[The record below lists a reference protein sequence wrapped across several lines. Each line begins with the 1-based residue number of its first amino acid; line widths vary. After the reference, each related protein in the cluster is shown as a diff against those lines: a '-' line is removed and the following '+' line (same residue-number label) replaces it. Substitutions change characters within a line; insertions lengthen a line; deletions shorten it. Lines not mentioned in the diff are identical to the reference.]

1 MQYAENAFFFFLTY
15 VCVLVAQLCLTL
27 CDPMDCNPPDSSIH
41 GVLQARTLEW
51 VPFTSPRDI
60 SDPGIKLGSPELQ
73 ALFFFFSFFNL
84 LSHQSVSSVTQSCPT
99 LRPHELQHTR
109 PPCPSPTPGVHSN
122 SCPSS
127 W

>member
-1 MQYAENAFFFFLTY
+1 M
-15 VCVLVAQLCLTL
+15 CVLVAQLCLTL

-73 ALFFFFSFFNL
+73 ALFFFFFFF
-84 LSHQSVSSVTQSCPT
+84 
-99 LRPHELQHTR
+99 
-109 PPCPSPTPGVHSN
+109 
-122 SCPSS
+122 
-127 W
+127 